1 MTSTTTSPAPTT
13 SSNLSLPETLWS
25 LTIPLLITHPS
36 SPNPPFIT
44 TLPRFS
50 YLSLLLP
57 RLTSYFNL
65 PCSSFHHE
73 EIQLRNL
80 PLGLLFDLYQPTS
93 LPWKLTLGQGP
104 EWDIG
109 DTFLNGAKEA
119 DFVRFGSAK
128 GIMGMSKA
136 DTQGLWNGVVDSMIF
151 FFFLLLLRKGGIVTC

>member
-1 MTSTTTSPAPTT
+1 MTSNITSPAPRS
-13 SSNLSLPETLWS
+13 SSNVSLPETLWS
-25 LTIPLLITHPS
+25 LTIPLLISHPS

-80 PLGLLFDLYQPTS
+80 PLGLLVDLYQPGS
-93 LPWKLTLGQGP
+93 LPWKLTLGRGP

-119 DFVRFGSAK
+119 DFVRFGTAK

-136 DTQGLWNGVVDSMIF
+136 DTEGLWNGVVDSMGF
-151 FFFLLLLRKGGIVTC
+151 PLAFYTRSKEHC